1 MARRRWKMAGT
12 MGASTSVSKPDCPQ
26 APAARL
32 TTYSRTLHRACL
44 ILGGVREFAE
54 HVRSPESSLRAWL
67 EGAEEPPEEVFFAAV
82 EIILLHAE
90 DPGRAN

>member
-1 MARRRWKMAGT
+1 MEDGGI
-12 MGASTSVSKPDCPQ
+12 MGASTSLSKADCPQ

-44 ILGGVREFAE
+44 ILGGAHEFAA
-54 HVRSPESSLRAWL
+54 HLRIPEPSLRAWM
-67 EGAEEPPEEVFFAAV
+67 EGAEDPPEEVFFAAV
-82 EIILLHAE
+82 EIILLYAE

>member
-1 MARRRWKMAGT
+1 MAAI
-12 MGASTSVSKPDCPQ
+12 MGASTSLGKVDCPQ

-32 TTYSRTLHRACL
+32 TTYARTLHRACL
-44 ILGGVREFAE
+44 ILGGVNEFANQL
-54 HVRSPESSLRAWL
+54 RIPESSLRAWL

-82 EIILLHAE
+82 EIILLYAE